1 MNPEM
6 PNDWAHQKCN
16 KTSSH
21 FNIFSFLTVSHFV
34 FCLQLILKPNHFAVY
49 KVKLTAPSNAG
60 NYLVD
65 IRVATNFDVSTYYCE
80 NVT

>member
-1 MNPEM
+1 M
-6 PNDWAHQKCN
+6 
-16 KTSSH
+16 
-21 FNIFSFLTVSHFV
+21 
-34 FCLQLILKPNHFAVY
+34 FCLKLILKPNHFAVY

-65 IRVATNFDVSTYYCE
+65 IRVATNFDVSTYYCA